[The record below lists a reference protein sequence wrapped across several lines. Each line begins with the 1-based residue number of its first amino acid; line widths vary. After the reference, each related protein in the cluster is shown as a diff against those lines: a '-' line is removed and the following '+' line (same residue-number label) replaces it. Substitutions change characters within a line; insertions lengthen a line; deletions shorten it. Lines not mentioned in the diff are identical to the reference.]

1 MYILSYVHKLPY
13 GKGKGSNGVSGLLLH
28 TVLLK
33 GASRGGAL
41 IEPTRSDF
49 MNTIVYGK
57 GSCNFSRRSHPSE
70 FLCPSRDEYFR
81 VLKKFRSEFPK
92 EERAGKNKDHCRV
105 APYLFSCFWLF
116 KHSVVIIITLN
127 INYTPFLNFHKEDG
141 CMLFF

>member
-33 GASRGGAL
+33 GTSRGGAL

-57 GSCNFSRRSHPSE
+57 SSCNSVADPTPQSFFVPRETNIS
-70 FLCPSRDEYFR
+70 
-81 VLKKFRSEFPK
+81 KF
-92 EERAGKNKDHCRV
+92 
-105 APYLFSCFWLF
+105 
-116 KHSVVIIITLN
+116 
-127 INYTPFLNFHKEDG
+127 
-141 CMLFF
+141 